1 MRIKEFEIKS
11 LYGKYSVKS
20 QLDEKVNIIVGNNGT
35 FKSTVLGFLQF
46 LTFKSVEPTL
56 KYDSASMSLEDG
68 VIVISKPMTSHSKNS
83 NDKVGLSLTN
93 SSREVTMNGEEIP
106 MDEFSKYL
114 KLDFIS
120 TFDIKDKDINTQQ
133 TLLDKRLVQLQ
144 SDYGYYLN
152 GLLKQ
157 LTGNLNTQGNV
168 TKEQFESIYV
178 RKNKFVALVNEAF
191 KDTGKVIDNDS
202 EKLRFILDGKTSIDA
217 DRLSSGEK
225 QLLIILLTVLLEDGQ
240 EFVLMMD
247 EPEISLHISW
257 QYELLNWILELNPN
271 VQLILTTHS
280 PSIFSDGWGEKA
292 IYMEDIT
299 TRQG

>member
-1 MRIKEFEIKS
+1 MKIREFEIEN
-11 LYGKYSVKS
+11 LYGKYTIKS
-20 QLDEKVNIIVGNNGT
+20 KLDERVNIIVGNNGT
-35 FKSTVLGFLQF
+35 FKTTVMNIIRFLANYGEVPTTEYESAMLLFENGIAVGSTPSDFVSRNNEARI
-46 LTFKSVEPTL
+46 TMPIRNITL
-56 KYDSASMSLEDG
+56 NGEK
-68 VIVISKPMTSHSKNS
+68 MTS
-83 NDKVGLSLTN
+83 
-93 SSREVTMNGEEIP
+93 EE
-106 MDEFSKYL
+106 YL
-114 KLDFIS
+114 KHLKFDFIS

-168 TKEQFESIYV
+168 TKEQFEKIYV

-191 KDTGKVIDNDS
+191 KETGKVIDNEAD
-202 EKLRFILDGKTSIDA
+202 KLRFIIDGKYSISA
-217 DRLSSGEK
+217 DKLSSGEK

-240 EFVLMMD
+240 EYVLMMD

-299 TRQG
+299 TRRG

>member
-1 MRIKEFEIKS
+1 MRIKEFEIEN
-11 LYGKYSVKS
+11 LYGKYTIKS
-20 QLDEKVNIIVGNNGT
+20 KLDERVNIIVGNNGT
-35 FKSTVLGFLQF
+35 FKSTILGFIRF
-46 LTFKSVEPTL
+46 LAIDGIEPTL
-56 KYDSASMSLEDG
+56 TYESATMSLEDG
-68 VIVISKPMTSHSKNS
+68 IVASSRPTTSHSKGS
-83 NDKVGLSLTN
+83 DAEVKLTITLSQ
-93 SSREVTMNGEEIP
+93 R
-106 MDEFSKYL
+106 EFSLNGKEMPSEEWLEYL
-114 KLDFIS
+114 KFDFIS
-120 TFDIKDKDINTQQ
+120 TFDIKDKDTNTQQ

-168 TKEQFESIYV
+168 TKEQFEKIYV

-202 EKLRFILDGKTSIDA
+202 EKLQFILDGKNSIPA
-217 DRLSSGEK
+217 DKLSSGEK

-240 EFVLMMD
+240 EYVLMMD

-292 IYMEDIT
+292 IYIEDIT
-299 TRQG
+299 TKRG

>member
-1 MRIKEFEIKS
+1 MRIKEFEIKN
-11 LYGKYSVKS
+11 LYGKYSFKS

-46 LTFKSVEPTL
+46 LAFKSVEPTL
-56 KYDSASMSLEDG
+56 TYDSASMSLENG
-68 VIVISKPMTSHSKNS
+68 VIVTGRPTVSHSKNS
-83 NDKVGLSLTN
+83 DGKLRLSLTL
-93 SSREVTMNGEEIP
+93 SSREVTLNGEEMP
-106 MDEFSKYL
+106 MEEFAKCL

-120 TFDIKDKDINTQQ
+120 TFDIRDKDTNTLQ

-168 TKEQFESIYV
+168 TKEQFEKIYV

-217 DRLSSGEK
+217 DKLSSGEK

-240 EFVLMMD
+240 EYVLMMD
-247 EPEISLHISW
+247 EPEISMHISW

-299 TRQG
+299 TKRG